1 MSLLNGELSTYLC
14 LNLKLMIHSWITPE
28 AVAVL
33 LIRVFTGILFFFQGY
48 DKVFRLGLKEV
59 FITVAPSYRKAGM
72 SDSVIRM
79 FTGLTAWI
87 ELVAGFLLIVGFLKY
102 VALYALGA
110 DLLIVALGMSLLNP
124 MWDLQHVFPR
134 LLLILF
140 LLIFPGTLDIIALD
154 HFIF

>member
-1 MSLLNGELSTYLC
+1 MLN
-14 LNLKLMIHSWITPE
+14 HWITPE
-28 AVAVL
+28 AMAGL

-48 DKVFRLGLKEV
+48 DKIFRLGLKQV
-59 FITVAPSYRKAGM
+59 FNTVAPSYRQAGL
-72 SDSVIRM
+72 SDPLIRLFSSV
-79 FTGLTAWI
+79 TAWI
-87 ELVAGFLLIVGFLKY
+87 ELVGGLLLIFGLLKY

-124 MWDLQHVFPR
+124 MWDMQYVFPR

-140 LLIFPGTLDIIALD
+140 LLVFPSSLDILALD